1 VKLAKNP
8 QYYVHKFQRH
18 SWLGRSWLGRI
29 LRGVIPG
36 SVAPGLVAPG
46 LVAPASVGVPKK
58 VIQEKRISLLGSPLC
73 TEENL
78 YPEKSFF
85 LGEFC

>member
-1 VKLAKNP
+1 L
-8 QYYVHKFQRH
+8 
-18 SWLGRSWLGRI
+18 
-29 LRGVIPG
+29 
-36 SVAPGLVAPG
+36 VAPGLVAPG

-85 LGEFC
+85 